1 MNNCVKC
8 GNPLQPGV
16 TSCPICGTVAQP
28 SNENLTETVGA
39 EVQQPITPTQPE
51 TIEQPAAAPAPAP
64 EVAPAPAPESL
75 PVAEPA
81 PAAPEVAPAAPAPTP
96 EAAPAPVPTPEP
108 QPAPVPEA
116 VPAAPIPDANGFASA
131 SAPAV
136 PAPEAAP
143 QPAQAV
149 DFSAAQPQ
157 QTFNANPTP
166 SVGDINPMNPTATFN
181 QMPQQ
186 PAVTQGTIENV
197 TKKEKKSVLPTI
209 LVGLVAVVA
218 GLAGGYFL
226 NPIINKPVVVPQV
239 QASDL
244 EARSNGFSFNIEKDW
259 IYNQYGDKV
268 IINNADESLTMRIGK
283 SSGDFENI
291 SLTNIENSL
300 NNKEGYTDIKVEKTK
315 IEEVDVVFV
324 DCKNEELF
332 IQYYYLSND
341 ENTVI
346 TAVVV
351 YETEAAKTTGEAN
364 VKKLVKTLKYTDEA
378 TKAIGAVNMYAS
390 KFDDATYA
398 FFDALA
404 PEQNIPAEQS
414 TEQPTTP
421 ENEQVVG

>member
-1 MNNCVKC
+1 M
-8 GNPLQPGV
+8 
-16 TSCPICGTVAQP
+16 
-28 SNENLTETVGA
+28 
-39 EVQQPITPTQPE
+39 
-51 TIEQPAAAPAPAP
+51 PA
-64 EVAPAPAPESL
+64 APAPESL
-75 PVAEPA
+75 ST
-81 PAAPEVAPAAPAPTP
+81 PEATAAPTP
-96 EAAPAPVPTPEP
+96 EAAPAPEAVPAA
-108 QPAPVPEA
+108 PAPIPAAPEA
-116 VPAAPIPDANGFASA
+116 VPAAPVPDANGFASA
-131 SAPAV
+131 PAPTPEVAPASS

-166 SVGDINPMNPTATFN
+166 SVGDINPMNPEATFN
-181 QMPQQ
+181 QVPQQ
-186 PAVTQGTIENV
+186 PAAPQGTIENV
-197 TKKEKKSVLPTI
+197 TKKEKKSILPTV

-226 NPIINKPVVVPQV
+226 NPMLNKPVVVPQV

-283 SSGDFENI
+283 SSGDFNNI

-300 NNKEGYTDIKVEKTK
+300 NSKEGYTDIKVEKTK
-315 IEEVDVVFV
+315 IEDVDVVFV

-351 YETEAAKTTGEAN
+351 YETETAKTAGEAN

-378 TKAIGAVNMYAS
+378 TKAIGSVNMYAS

-404 PEQNIPAEQS
+404 PEQNLPAEQNG
-414 TEQPTTP
+414 EQPTTP
-421 ENEQVVG
+421 ENEQVVE